1 MTSHRQAPV
10 VLIVLDGWG
19 IRAERAHNAIA
30 LARKPVFDDLMGRYP
45 HAQLIASGEAVGLP
59 AGQMGNSEV
68 GHMNMGAG
76 RVVYQDLTRI
86 DKSIRDGDLFASEA
100 LTAAMDRVSHGRHA
114 LHFIGL
120 VSDGG
125 VHSHQRH
132 LHALV
137 DMAARCKVPQV
148 FVHVITDG
156 RDTSPTGGIRY
167 VAALEDVMRRAGAGR
182 IATVSGRY
190 YAMDRDKR
198 WERTKLAYD
207 AVMSSTASDISS
219 PTAQSALAAIQAAYD
234 GAVTDEFIKPIVIVD
249 ADGTPVGPMRDG
261 DSVIVF
267 NFRAD
272 RARQI
277 TRALALGPLNDDQF
291 DGFARPDRPGLHT
304 TTMTVYDRTFNLP
317 VVFTP
322 QTFSNN
328 LADVLAA
335 HGRTN
340 LRLAETEKY
349 AHVTYFFNCGRE
361 EPYPGEDRILVP
373 SQKVATYDLMPE
385 MSAPGIADD
394 LVATLGAR
402 RHQVVICNFANA
414 DMVGHTGSME
424 ATIAAVETLDVCL
437 GRIMTALR
445 SAGGT
450 AIVTSDHGNA
460 EQMWDDELQA
470 PHTAHTSNPVPVV
483 LCSDAFVNQR
493 GRRLRDGWL
502 RDVAPT
508 ILDLLDI
515 PLAPE
520 MTGRSLIEK

>member
-1 MTSHRQAPV
+1 VITPL

-19 IRAERAHNAIA
+19 LRPQRENNAIA
-30 LARKPVFDDLMGRYP
+30 MARTPVYNDLLARYP

-76 RVVYQDLTRI
+76 RIVYQDLTRI
-86 DKSIRDGDLFASEA
+86 DKSIRDGELSTNAKLA
-100 LTAAMDRVSHGRHA
+100 IAMDRCVPGQHA
-114 LHFIGL
+114 LHFVGL

-137 DMAARCKVPQV
+137 NMAATRGVRNL

-156 RDTSPTGGIRY
+156 RDTSPTGGVRY
-167 VAALEDVMRRAGAGR
+167 VAQLQDALSRAGTGR
-182 IATVSGRY
+182 IATVGGRY

-198 WERTKLAYD
+198 WERTKRAYD
-207 AVMSSTASDISS
+207 AIAYGNASRTS
-219 PTAQSALAAIQAAYD
+219 LAPLDAIQMSYAE
-234 GAVTDEFIKPIVIVD
+234 GVTDEFIEPVVIVD
-249 ADGTPVGPMRDG
+249 AEGQPVGRLRDG
-261 DSVIVF
+261 DSVLCF

-272 RARQI
+272 RARQL
-277 TRALALGPLNDDQF
+277 TRAIALDVF
-291 DGFARPDRPGLHT
+291 DGFERPARPRVHYS
-304 TTMTVYDRTFNLP
+304 TMTVYDRTFDLP

-322 QTFSNN
+322 QTFTGN
-328 LADVLAA
+328 LADVLSA

-385 MSAPGIADD
+385 MSAPGIADA
-394 LVATLGAR
+394 LVADVSTG

-414 DMVGHTGSME
+414 DMVGHTGRID
-424 ATIAAVETLDVCL
+424 ATIGAVETLDACL
-437 GRIMTALR
+437 GRIVPAVR
-445 SAGGT
+445 AAGGT
-450 AIVTSDHGNA
+450 AIITSDHGNA
-460 EQMWDDELQA
+460 EQMWDDELKT
-470 PHTAHTSNPVPVV
+470 PHTAHTSNPVPVI
-483 LCSDAFVNQR
+483 LCSDAHA
-493 GRRLRDGWL
+493 GRELRDGTL

-508 ILDLLDI
+508 MLSLLGI
-515 PLAPE
+515 PPAAE
-520 MTGRSLIEK
+520 MTGSPLLRD

>member
-1 MTSHRQAPV
+1 MAPTRPL
-10 VLIVLDGWG
+10 VLVVLDGWG
-19 IRAERAHNAIA
+19 IRADPTNNAIA
-30 LARKPVFDDLMGRYP
+30 MARTPVYDAMVARYP

-86 DKSIRDGDLFASEA
+86 DKSIRDGELFESPALAAS
-100 LTAAMDRVSHGRHA
+100 MDRCTGDAHA
-114 LHFIGL
+114 LHFVGL

-132 LHALV
+132 LHALIQ
-137 DMAARCKVPQV
+137 MAARRGVSRV

-156 RDTSPTGGIRY
+156 RDASPTG
-167 VAALEDVMRRAGAGR
+167 AAKYIPELEAVMQAARTGR
-182 IATVSGRY
+182 IATIVGRY

-198 WERTKLAYD
+198 WERIKLAYD
-207 AVMSSTASDISS
+207 AMINGQAETLATAPLPPVQASH
-219 PTAQSALAAIQAAYD
+219 AAGI
-234 GAVTDEFIKPIVIVD
+234 TDEFIRPIVIVG
-249 ADGTPVGPMRDG
+249 ADGQPIGPIRDG
-261 DSVIVF
+261 DSVMFF

-277 TRALALGPLNDDQF
+277 TRAIALDEF
-291 DGFARPDRPGLHT
+291 DGFERPGRPRVHY

-322 QTFSNN
+322 QTFSGN
-328 LADVLAA
+328 LADVLAEHA
-335 HGRTN
+335 RTN

-373 SQKVATYDLMPE
+373 SQKVATYDLKPE
-385 MSAPGIADD
+385 MSAPGIADA
-394 LVATLGAR
+394 LVADVTGR
-402 RHQVVICNFANA
+402 RHEVIICNFANA
-414 DMVGHTGSME
+414 DMVGHTGDVA
-424 ATIAAVETLDVCL
+424 ATISAVETIDACL
-437 GRIMTALR
+437 GRILAALKAVDAR
-445 SAGGT
+445 
-450 AIVTSDHGNA
+450 AIVTADHGNA
-460 EQMWDDELQA
+460 EQLWDDELKA

-483 LCSDAFVNQR
+483 LCADELV
-493 GRRLRDGWL
+493 GRPLRDGSL

-508 ILDLLDI
+508 ILGLLGI
-515 PLAPE
+515 PLSPE
-520 MTGRSLIEK
+520 MTGSSLLE

>member
-1 MTSHRQAPV
+1 
-10 VLIVLDGWG
+10 
-19 IRAERAHNAIA
+19 
-30 LARKPVFDDLMGRYP
+30 
-45 HAQLIASGEAVGLP
+45 
-59 AGQMGNSEV
+59 
-68 GHMNMGAG
+68 
-76 RVVYQDLTRI
+76 
-86 DKSIRDGDLFASEA
+86 
-100 LTAAMDRVSHGRHA
+100 
-114 LHFIGL
+114 
-120 VSDGG
+120 
-125 VHSHQRH
+125 
-132 LHALV
+132 
-137 DMAARCKVPQV
+137 
-148 FVHVITDG
+148 
-156 RDTSPTGGIRY
+156 
-167 VAALEDVMRRAGAGR
+167 MRRAGLGR

-190 YAMDRDKR
+190 YAMDRDQR
-198 WERTKLAYD
+198 WERTRLAYD
-207 AVMSSTASDISS
+207 AILSTTASDTSS
-219 PTAQSALAAIQAAYD
+219 PTAQSALAAIQSAYD
-234 GAVTDEFIKPIVIVD
+234 GAITDEFIKPIVIVD

-261 DSVIVF
+261 DSMIVF

-277 TRALALGPLNDDQF
+277 TRAVALGDDQF
-291 DGFARPDRPGLHT
+291 DGFPRPGRPKLHP

-385 MSAPGIADD
+385 MSAPGIADN
-394 LVATLGAR
+394 LVADLTSL

-414 DMVGHTGSME
+414 DMVGHTGSIE
-424 ATIAAVETLDVCL
+424 ATVRAVETLDGCL

-445 SAGGT
+445 SVGGT

-483 LCSDAFVNQR
+483 LCSDAFV
-493 GRRLRDGWL
+493 GRRLKDGWL

-520 MTGRSLIEK
+520 MTGRTLIEQ